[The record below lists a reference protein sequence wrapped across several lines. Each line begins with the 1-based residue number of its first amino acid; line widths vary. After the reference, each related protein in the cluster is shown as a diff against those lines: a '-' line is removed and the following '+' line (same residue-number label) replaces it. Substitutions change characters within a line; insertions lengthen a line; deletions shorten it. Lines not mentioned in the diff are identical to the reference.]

1 MEGDAKMTWQTVLK
15 GRYGKIRDAIKNKL
29 VVDIISIERR
39 SRHDRIHLRNPKTGT
54 TRFVTTSSS
63 PKVKGKFHLIVRDV
77 KRAFRQVGEELEE
90 I

>member
-1 MEGDAKMTWQTVLK
+1 VEGDAKMTWQTVLK

>member
-1 MEGDAKMTWQTVLK
+1 MTWQTVLK

>member
-29 VVDIISIERR
+29 VVDIISIEKRKG
-39 SRHDRIHLRNPKTGT
+39 HDRIHLRNPKTGT

-77 KRAFRQVGEELEE
+77 RKTFRDAGEELDKR
-90 I
+90 